1 MSQARHALPA
11 RLDLST
17 AGELAAALRGHT
29 GSDLT
34 LEAGAVTHLGTPGVQ
49 VLLAA
54 RRSWREAGRALSIA
68 DADPGLEEQLGQL
81 GLSLSDLIV
90 EAGEDAGH
98 AAAEGAEP
106 SPAEADPAALPPA
119 SERAPESALASPG
132 AAPTGSAPAPG
143 LDEAIPAEPAPAPQP
158 AEDAVPATPA
168 ADAPSE
174 LTAPDA
180 AEAPADRA
188 DPAQAG
194 APVQD
199 TSHEE
204 E

>member
-1 MSQARHALPA
+1 MSGARHALPG

-17 AGELAAALRGHT
+17 AGELAAALRGHE

-34 LEAGAVTHLGTPGVQ
+34 LEAGGVTHLGTPGVQ

-81 GLSLSDLIV
+81 GLSLSDLTV
-90 EAGEDAGH
+90 EAGEEAGRE
-98 AAAEGAEP
+98 AAAGADA
-106 SPAEADPAALPPA
+106 SPAEAGPAEAGPADPAPA
-119 SERAPESALASPG
+119 AAPAEAG
-132 AAPTGSAPAPG
+132 PTGSAPAP
-143 LDEAIPAEPAPAPQP
+143 AP
-158 AEDAVPATPA
+158 AEDGVPPSSAEN
-168 ADAPSE
+168 APSE
-174 LTAPDA
+174 LAAPDEA
-180 AEAPADRA
+180 KAPADLA
-188 DPAQAG
+188 NPAPAG

>member
-1 MSQARHALPA
+1 MSGARHALPG

-17 AGELAAALRGHT
+17 AGELAAALRGHE

-34 LEAGAVTHLGTPGVQ
+34 LEAGGVTHLGTPGVQ

-81 GLSLSDLIV
+81 GLSLSDLTV

-98 AAAEGAEP
+98 EAAAGADASPAAAGPAAAGPADPEP
-106 SPAEADPAALPPA
+106 ADPAPAAAPAEA
-119 SERAPESALASPG
+119 G
-132 AAPTGSAPAPG
+132 PTAPAPG
-143 LDEAIPAEPAPAPQP
+143 PEP
-158 AEDAVPATPA
+158 AEDAVPPSSA

-174 LTAPDA
+174 LAAPDE
-180 AEAPADRA
+180 AEAPADLA
-188 DPAQAG
+188 NPAPAG